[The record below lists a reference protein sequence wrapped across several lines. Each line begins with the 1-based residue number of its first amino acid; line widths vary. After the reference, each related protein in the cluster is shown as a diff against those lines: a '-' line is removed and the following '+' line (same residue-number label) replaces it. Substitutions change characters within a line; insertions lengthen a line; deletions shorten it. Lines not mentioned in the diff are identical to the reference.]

1 MKAKH
6 VFIIIGCILVAV
18 FLSTMI
24 GFATNG
30 HDRNE
35 DNWGIT
41 QVNKDNF
48 FKSADYTIMTKNTGD
63 GYNVTVSDK
72 GEIKVTGKNES
83 GTLAKL
89 EVQRLTLPAGTYTF
103 TSGASG
109 TSKSGYHMYLTDGT
123 NTIYAD
129 FDQNTFTV
137 SAEASYTA
145 YISIADECEIS
156 STFKPVLVKGEEEG
170 SFYVSK

>member
-1 MKAKH
+1 MKAKN

-89 EVQRLTLPAGTYTF
+89 EVHIHKSIKDACGCDVSNSECQQIYTE
-103 TSGASG
+103 A
-109 TSKSGYHMYLTDGT
+109 
-123 NTIYAD
+123 
-129 FDQNTFTV
+129 V
-137 SAEASYTA
+137 SILRA
-145 YISIADECEIS
+145 Y
-156 STFKPVLVKGEEEG
+156 
-170 SFYVSK
+170 